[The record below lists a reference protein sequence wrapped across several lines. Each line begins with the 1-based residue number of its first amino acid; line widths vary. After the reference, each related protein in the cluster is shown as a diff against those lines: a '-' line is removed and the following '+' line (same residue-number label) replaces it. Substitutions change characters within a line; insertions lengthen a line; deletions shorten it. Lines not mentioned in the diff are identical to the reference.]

1 MECVPSKD
9 EFRSLARGANI
20 IPVYRE
26 IIADIDTPVSA
37 LAKLGNGP
45 TTFLLES
52 VEGGERLGR
61 YSFLGNS
68 ARITFQATGNEVT
81 MVYDDGSI
89 HTETTSDPLG
99 RLERLL
105 DEYKPASVPGLPP
118 FFGGAVGY
126 VGFDGV
132 AGHDQTKR

>member
-52 VEGGERLGR
+52 VEGGDRLDR

-68 ARITFQATGNEVT
+68 ARITFQASGNEVT
-81 MVYDDGSI
+81 WGYDDGSI
-89 HTETTSDPLG
+89 HKKTTSHPLS
-99 RLERLL
+99 LL
-105 DEYKPASVPGLPP
+105 
-118 FFGGAVGY
+118 
-126 VGFDGV
+126 
-132 AGHDQTKR
+132 Q